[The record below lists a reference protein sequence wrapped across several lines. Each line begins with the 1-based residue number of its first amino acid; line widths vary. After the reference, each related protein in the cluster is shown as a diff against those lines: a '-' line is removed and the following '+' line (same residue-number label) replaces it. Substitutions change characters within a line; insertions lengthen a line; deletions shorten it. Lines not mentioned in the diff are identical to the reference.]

1 MIRAFAM
8 LLMASGCQIL
18 CSPLAPM
25 VHGSDDKERTGTVSG
40 ELKSR
45 TEAKNGRSVTLEILA
60 SGEEK
65 ARRYFVAYNPK
76 DPTAEKPFKELLAKV
91 NAAKIGDRV
100 QIAWVNN
107 PKGSEGGFFV
117 TDFEILKKSDPKN
130 KIDRKP

>member
-1 MIRAFAM
+1 MIRA
-8 LLMASGCQIL
+8 LSILILASACQVL
-18 CSPLAPM
+18 CSPLTPM
-25 VHGSDDKERTGTVSG
+25 AYGSDDKERMGTVSG

-45 TEAKNGRSVTLEILA
+45 TEAKNGKSVTLEILA

-65 ARRYFVAYNPK
+65 PRRYFVAYNPK

-100 QIAWVNN
+100 RIAWVNA

-117 TDFEILKKSDPKN
+117 MDFEVLMKADAKS
-130 KIDRKP
+130 KIDKKQ